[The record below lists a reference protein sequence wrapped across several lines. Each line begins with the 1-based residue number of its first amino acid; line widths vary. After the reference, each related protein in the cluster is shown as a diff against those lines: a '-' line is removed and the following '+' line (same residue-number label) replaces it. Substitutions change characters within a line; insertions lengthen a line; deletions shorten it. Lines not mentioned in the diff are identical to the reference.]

1 MLNPR
6 GGFFSTLVD
15 THICDTYNILMGYR
29 KHDDSS
35 TEPVIS
41 NTKGALTLGVVFI
54 MVGIIGA
61 VLKLSGAGGLFFI
74 LAGIGVILLSIGDRI
89 ILWIALSLFGIALI
103 SLGIALCRLLG

>member
-1 MLNPR
+1 V
-6 GGFFSTLVD
+6 VD

-41 NTKGALTLGVVFI
+41 NTKGALTLGLVFI
-54 MVGIIGA
+54 IVGIIGA

-74 LAGIGVILLSIGDRI
+74 LAGIVEQNHLNHLKSNCQPRQDCTRGVI
-89 ILWIALSLFGIALI
+89 
-103 SLGIALCRLLG
+103 